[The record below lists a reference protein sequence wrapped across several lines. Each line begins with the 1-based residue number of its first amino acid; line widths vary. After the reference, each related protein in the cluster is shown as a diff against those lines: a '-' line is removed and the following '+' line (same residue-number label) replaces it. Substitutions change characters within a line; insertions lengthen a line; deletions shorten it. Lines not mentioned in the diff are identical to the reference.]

1 VPKHSGRLPKAFIYS
16 NADSRLRGVADDAWD
31 TGNIYQDDGDKSARR
46 ARRWRWIADV
56 LAVCSA
62 LLAATAG
69 IVELAW
75 HYRTATIALALGA
88 AVVSAL
94 LAGLRPI
101 DRAASAKAYAEAC
114 WGVSGDVRDLNHRL
128 AGMSIDEAA
137 EELSVIRKRAQQASK
152 TSLDIG
158 PNPQT

>member
-1 VPKHSGRLPKAFIYS
+1 
-16 NADSRLRGVADDAWD
+16 
-31 TGNIYQDDGDKSARR
+31 
-46 ARRWRWIADV
+46 
-56 LAVCSA
+56 
-62 LLAATAG
+62 LAATAG

-152 TSLDIG
+152 ASLDIG